1 MPNYGFGWFVD
12 TVGGIRAA
20 SHGGSTAGFRN
31 HIVRLPDEK
40 LAVIVLM
47 NRSDGVPA
55 EIADNIARSYFPDFT
70 GSPRL
75 P

>member
-1 MPNYGFGWFVD
+1 MNKLAMAPFLSNGPFPL
-12 TVGGIRAA
+12 
-20 SHGGSTAGFRN
+20 SRN

-55 EIADNIARSYFPDFT
+55 EIADNIARNYCPDFT

-75 P
+75 R

>member
-20 SHGGSTAGFRN
+20 SHGGGTVGFRN

-40 LAVIVLM
+40 LTVIVLM